1 MRKSKRENQ
10 LSELRAIS
18 FDSKALANYLLSNSN
33 LPGKRG
39 NIELGFSF
47 ADYVE
52 ENYNRGNLSIFN
64 YCLSLIDENNEQ
76 KNVIGNEEFLPFCAI
91 VALGRIG
98 KIDHTKKDEVI
109 NLLKKYATDGR
120 WRIREAV
127 AMAIQ
132 EIMDVNPKKT
142 MERLIRWLDAKDY
155 LVQRALVAGLAEP
168 RLLKNYKIAKIS
180 LEIHKEIIKKVTK
193 EKDIKDPNYQVLIKG
208 LCYTLS
214 VVVAGIEDEGFKYLE
229 ELARINN
236 PVIKKIVR
244 ENLKK
249 HRLRRLDNSKVINLQ
264 KIIQKTL

>member
-1 MRKSKRENQ
+1 MEKSKREKQ
-10 LSELRAIS
+10 LFDLRNYS
-18 FDSKALANYLLSNSN
+18 FSDNALENYLLSNSN

-52 ENYNRGNLSIFN
+52 ENYSKDKVNIFR
-64 YCLSLIDENNEQ
+64 YCLALISENNEQ
-76 KNVIGNEEFLPFCAI
+76 KNEIGNEEFLPFCAI

-98 KIDHTKKDEVI
+98 KIDLTKKDEVI
-109 NLLKKYATDGR
+109 ELLKTYAKDGR

-132 EIMDVNPKKT
+132 ELMDVNPKETIDK
-142 MERLIRWLDAKDY
+142 LIKWVDEENY
-155 LVQRALVAGLAEP
+155 LIQRALVAGLAEP
-168 RLLKNYKIAKIS
+168 RLLKNREIAKIS
-180 LEIHKEIIKKVTK
+180 LEIHKRIIEKIAK
-193 EKDIKDPNYQVLIKG
+193 EKDIKDSDFQVLIKG

-214 VVVAGIEDEGFKYLE
+214 VIITGIEDEGFNYLE
-229 ELARINN
+229 ELAKKNN

-249 HRLRRLDNSKVINLQ
+249 NRLKQLNNSRVLRLQ
-264 KIIQKTL
+264 KIV